1 VKLIFIISGITIM
14 NINRSDFPLLV
25 SLDILLEE
33 RNVTK
38 AAQRLNVS
46 QPALSTQLSKLR
58 DIFNDRLLVPSENGR
73 GMVPTERGLEIQER
87 LRVSL
92 DGLKDALQHQNY
104 FDPKTSKRKFV
115 IAANDSVFTIL
126 GLTVMAEV
134 LNQNNPNLQMSVI
147 PPYEQ
152 HINERMAQGE
162 IDLYIGDMNK
172 MPDSLKMR
180 YLMKDRFLMAQRK
193 AHPRGTSKPSLVD
206 YCKLSHVVV
215 SQKADFI
222 TSIDHILASLTCQR
236 NVVVSVSSYN
246 QVALVLSNSDCVAT
260 LPSRLLNRY
269 ESSLD
274 LIDVPFE
281 IPTFELAM
289 AWHPRVHED
298 ASNAWLRK
306 QFITAI
312 S

>member
-1 VKLIFIISGITIM
+1 M

-38 AAQRLNVS
+38 AAKRLNVS

-58 DIFNDRLLVPSENGR
+58 DIFDDRLLVPSDNGR

-87 LRVSL
+87 LRISL

-134 LNQNNPNLQMSVI
+134 LNQNNSNLQMSVI

-152 HINERMAQGE
+152 YLNERMAQGE

-172 MPDSLKMR
+172 MPESLKMR
-180 YLMKDRFLMAQRK
+180 YLMKDMFLMAQRK
-193 AHPRGTSKPSLVD
+193 DHPRGISKPSLAD

-215 SQKADFI
+215 SQKADFV

-246 QVALVLSNSDCVAT
+246 QVALVLSNSDCVTT
-260 LPSRLLNRY
+260 LPSQLLNRY

-281 IPTFELAM
+281 IPAFELAM

-298 ASNAWLRK
+298 ASNVWLRK
-306 QFITAI
+306 QFIKAI

>member
-1 VKLIFIISGITIM
+1 M

-38 AAQRLNVS
+38 AAKRLNVS

-58 DIFNDRLLVPSENGR
+58 DIFDDRLLVPSDNGR
-73 GMVPTERGLEIQER
+73 GMVPTERGLEVQER
-87 LRVSL
+87 LRISL

-134 LNQNNPNLQMSVI
+134 LKQNNPNLQMSVI

-152 HINERMAQGE
+152 YLNERMAQGE

-193 AHPRGTSKPSLVD
+193 EHPRGISKPLLAD

-215 SQKADFI
+215 SQKGDFV

-246 QVALVLSNSDCVAT
+246 QVVLVLSNSDCVAT
-260 LPSRLLNRY
+260 LPSQLLNRY
-269 ESSLD
+269 ESSLE
-274 LIDVPFE
+274 LIDVPFD

-298 ASNAWLRK
+298 ASNVWLRK

>member
-1 VKLIFIISGITIM
+1 M

-38 AAQRLNVS
+38 AAKRLNVS

-58 DIFNDRLLVPSENGR
+58 DIFDDRLLVPSDNGR

-87 LRVSL
+87 LRISL

-134 LNQNNPNLQMSVI
+134 LNQNNSNLQMSVI

-152 HINERMAQGE
+152 YLNERMAQGE

-172 MPDSLKMR
+172 MPESLKMR

-193 AHPRGTSKPSLVD
+193 EHPRGISKPSLAD

-215 SQKADFI
+215 SQKADFV

-246 QVALVLSNSDCVAT
+246 QVALVLSNSDCVTT
-260 LPSRLLNRY
+260 LPSQLLNRY

-274 LIDVPFE
+274 LIEVPFE
-281 IPTFELAM
+281 IPAFELAM

-298 ASNAWLRK
+298 ASNVWLRK
-306 QFITAI
+306 QFIKAI

>member
-1 VKLIFIISGITIM
+1 MDIK
-14 NINRSDFPLLV
+14 RSDFPLFV

-33 RNVTK
+33 RNVTR
-38 AAQRLNVS
+38 AAKRLNIS

-58 DIFNDRLLVPSENGR
+58 DIFNDRLLVPSDNGR

-87 LRVSL
+87 LRSSL

-126 GLTVMAEV
+126 GLTVMIEV
-134 LNQNNPNLQMSVI
+134 LNQKNSNLHFSVI
-147 PPYEQ
+147 QPYEQ
-152 HINERMAQGE
+152 YLNEQMAQGE
-162 IDLYIGDMNK
+162 VDLYIGDMNK
-172 MPDSLKMR
+172 MPDSLKTR

-193 AHPRGTSKPSLVD
+193 GHPRGISKPSLAE
-206 YCKLSHVVV
+206 YCRLSHVVV
-215 SQKADFI
+215 SQKANFV
-222 TSIDHILASLTCQR
+222 TPIDHVLASLSCQR
-236 NVVVSVSSYN
+236 NVVISVSSYN
-246 QVALVLSNSDCVAT
+246 QIDLVLSKSDCVAT
-260 LPSRLLNRY
+260 FPSQLLRSS
-269 ESSLD
+269 ESLLD
-274 LIDVPFE
+274 LIE
-281 IPTFELAM
+281 IPFGIPSFELAM
-289 AWHPRVHED
+289 AWHPRAHEN

>member
-1 VKLIFIISGITIM
+1 M

-38 AAQRLNVS
+38 AAKRLNVS

-58 DIFNDRLLVPSENGR
+58 DIFDDRLLVPSDNGR
-73 GMVPTERGLEIQER
+73 GMVPTERGLEVQER
-87 LRVSL
+87 LRISL

-134 LNQNNPNLQMSVI
+134 LKQNNPNLQMSVI

-152 HINERMAQGE
+152 YLNERMAQGE

-193 AHPRGTSKPSLVD
+193 KHPRGISKPSLAD

-215 SQKADFI
+215 SQKGDFV

-246 QVALVLSNSDCVAT
+246 QVVLVLSNSDCVAT
-260 LPSRLLNRY
+260 LPSQLLNRY
-269 ESSLD
+269 ESSLE
-274 LIDVPFE
+274 LIDVPFD

-298 ASNAWLRK
+298 ASNVWLRK

>member
-1 VKLIFIISGITIM
+1 M

-38 AAQRLNVS
+38 AAKRLNVS

-58 DIFNDRLLVPSENGR
+58 DIFDDRLLVPSDNGR

-134 LNQNNPNLQMSVI
+134 LNQNNYNLQMSVI

-152 HINERMAQGE
+152 YLNERMAQGE

-172 MPDSLKMR
+172 MPESLKMR

-193 AHPRGTSKPSLVD
+193 EHPRGISKPSLAD

-215 SQKADFI
+215 SQKADFV

-246 QVALVLSNSDCVAT
+246 QVALVLSNSDCVTT
-260 LPSRLLNRY
+260 LPSQLLNRY

-281 IPTFELAM
+281 IPAFELAM

-298 ASNAWLRK
+298 ASNVWLRK
-306 QFITAI
+306 QFIKAI

>member
-1 VKLIFIISGITIM
+1 M

-38 AAQRLNVS
+38 AAKRLNVS

-58 DIFNDRLLVPSENGR
+58 DIFDDRLLVPSDNGR

-115 IAANDSVFTIL
+115 IATNDSVFTIL

-134 LNQNNPNLQMSVI
+134 LNQKNSNLQMSVI

-152 HINERMAQGE
+152 YLNERMAQGE

-172 MPDSLKMR
+172 MPESLKMR

-193 AHPRGTSKPSLVD
+193 EHPRGISKPSLAD

-215 SQKADFI
+215 SQKADFV

-246 QVALVLSNSDCVAT
+246 QVALVLSNSDCVTT
-260 LPSRLLNRY
+260 LPSQLLNRY

-281 IPTFELAM
+281 IPAFELAM

-298 ASNAWLRK
+298 ASNVWLRK
-306 QFITAI
+306 QFIKAI

>member
-1 VKLIFIISGITIM
+1 M

-38 AAQRLNVS
+38 AAKRLNVS

-58 DIFNDRLLVPSENGR
+58 DIFDDRLLVPSDNGR

-115 IAANDSVFTIL
+115 IATNDSVFTIL

-134 LNQNNPNLQMSVI
+134 LNQKNSNLQMSVI
-147 PPYEQ
+147 APYEQ
-152 HINERMAQGE
+152 YLNERMAQGE

-172 MPDSLKMR
+172 MPESLKMR

-193 AHPRGTSKPSLVD
+193 EHPRGISKPSLAD

-215 SQKADFI
+215 SQKADFV

-246 QVALVLSNSDCVAT
+246 QVALVLSNSDCVTT
-260 LPSRLLNRY
+260 LPSQLLNRY

-281 IPTFELAM
+281 IPAFELAM

-298 ASNAWLRK
+298 ASNVWLRK
-306 QFITAI
+306 QFIKAI

>member
-1 VKLIFIISGITIM
+1 
-14 NINRSDFPLLV
+14 LV

-38 AAQRLNVS
+38 AAKRLNVS

-58 DIFNDRLLVPSENGR
+58 DIFDDRLLVPSDNGR

-87 LRVSL
+87 LRISL

-104 FDPKTSKRKFV
+104 FDPKISKRKFV

-152 HINERMAQGE
+152 YLNERMAQGE

-172 MPDSLKMR
+172 MPESLKMR

-193 AHPRGTSKPSLVD
+193 EHPRGISKPSLAD

-215 SQKADFI
+215 SQKADFV

-260 LPSRLLNRY
+260 LPSQLLNRY

-274 LIDVPFE
+274 LIDLPFD

-298 ASNAWLRK
+298 ASNVWLRK

>member
-1 VKLIFIISGITIM
+1 
-14 NINRSDFPLLV
+14 LV

-38 AAQRLNVS
+38 AAKRLNVS

-58 DIFNDRLLVPSENGR
+58 DIFDDRLLVPSDNGR
-73 GMVPTERGLEIQER
+73 GMVPTERGLEVQER
-87 LRVSL
+87 LRISL

-134 LNQNNPNLQMSVI
+134 LKQNNPNLQMSVI

-152 HINERMAQGE
+152 YLNERMAQGE

-193 AHPRGTSKPSLVD
+193 KHPRGISKPSLAD

-215 SQKADFI
+215 SQKGDFV

-246 QVALVLSNSDCVAT
+246 QVVLVLSNSDCVAT
-260 LPSRLLNRY
+260 LPSQLLNRY
-269 ESSLD
+269 ESSLE
-274 LIDVPFE
+274 LIDVPFD

-298 ASNAWLRK
+298 ASNVWLRK

>member
-1 VKLIFIISGITIM
+1 
-14 NINRSDFPLLV
+14 LV

-38 AAQRLNVS
+38 AAKRLNVS

-58 DIFNDRLLVPSENGR
+58 DIFDDRLLVPSDNGR

-87 LRVSL
+87 LRISL

-104 FDPKTSKRKFV
+104 FDPKISKRKFV

-152 HINERMAQGE
+152 YLNERMAQGE

-172 MPDSLKMR
+172 MPESLKMR

-193 AHPRGTSKPSLVD
+193 EHPRGISKPSLAD

-215 SQKADFI
+215 SQKADFV

-236 NVVVSVSSYN
+236 NVVVSVSNYN

-260 LPSRLLNRY
+260 LPSQLLNRY

-274 LIDVPFE
+274 LIDLPFD

-298 ASNAWLRK
+298 ASNVWLRK

>member
-1 VKLIFIISGITIM
+1 M
-14 NINRSDFPLLV
+14 NIKRSDFPLLV

-33 RNVTK
+33 KNVTK
-38 AAQRLNVS
+38 AAKRLNVS

-87 LRVSL
+87 LRISL

-104 FDPKTSKRKFV
+104 FDPKTSKRKFI

-152 HINERMAQGE
+152 YINERMAQGE

-193 AHPRGTSKPSLVD
+193 EHPRGISKPSLVD

-215 SQKADFI
+215 SQKGDFV
-222 TSIDHILASLTCQR
+222 TSVDHILASLNCQR

-246 QVALVLSNSDCVAT
+246 QVALVLSNSDCVTT
-260 LPSRLLNRY
+260 LPSQLLNRY
-269 ESSLD
+269 ESFLN
-274 LIDVPFE
+274 LIDVPFD

-298 ASNAWLRK
+298 ASNVWLRK

-312 S
+312 SGSLKI

>member
-1 VKLIFIISGITIM
+1 M

-38 AAQRLNVS
+38 AAKRLNVS

-58 DIFNDRLLVPSENGR
+58 DIFDDRLLVPSDNGR

-87 LRVSL
+87 LRISL

-104 FDPKTSKRKFV
+104 FDPKISKRKFV

-152 HINERMAQGE
+152 YLNERMAQGE

-172 MPDSLKMR
+172 MPESLKMR

-193 AHPRGTSKPSLVD
+193 EHPRGISKPSLAD

-215 SQKADFI
+215 SQKADFV

-236 NVVVSVSSYN
+236 NVVVSVSNYN

-260 LPSRLLNRY
+260 LPSQLLNRY
-269 ESSLD
+269 ESALD

-298 ASNAWLRK
+298 ASNVWLRK